1 MLEAGLRAG
10 QQGWPG
16 ARQGRA
22 MGAPGAGICEAQALV
37 LLALLCLGVR
47 NSKKEPPLLPAPPV
61 LFRKNRGAF
70 SKEPPPRFF
79 SRFFSPGSF
88 VRFFFFTRGAT
99 LLHPKL
105 MVLGALM
112 HFLA

>member
-22 MGAPGAGICEAQALV
+22 MGAPGAGICEARALV

-47 NSKKEPPLLPAPPV
+47 NSKKEPPLAPASTSSP
-61 LFRKNRGAF
+61 G
-70 SKEPPPRFF
+70 PRFF
-79 SRFFSPGSF
+79 SERTAVLSQKNRHPGSF
-88 VRFFFFTRGAT
+88 RGSFRPVLLFGSFMRFFFLFFGAVRQ
-99 LLHPKL
+99 KN
-105 MVLGALM
+105 
-112 HFLA
+112 

>member
-47 NSKKEPPLLPAPPV
+47 NSKKEPPLAPASTSSP
-61 LFRKNRGAF
+61 G
-70 SKEPPPRFF
+70 PRFF
-79 SRFFSPGSF
+79 SERTAVLSQKNRHPGSF
-88 VRFFFFTRGAT
+88 RGSFRPVLLFGSFMRFFFLFFGA
-99 LLHPKL
+99 
-105 MVLGALM
+105 VLKVAG
-112 HFLA
+112 F